1 MVNKVSESIDIPHI
15 ILGTVHIM
23 IGVFTAFYA
32 FVIPKKFM
40 FDFIYV
46 AYTIVIYIL
55 WCIYDKCPITHY
67 YHKYTNKID
76 YEAVISTDS
85 KLYIIGDNLLDIVLL
100 ASIYIA
106 STRSKIMSKQITLL
120 YLFIK
125 VFYNF
130 LIKKNTLFIK
140 IKQNGFLKNNRC
152 FIIKIICLLNILIF
166 GYIFYK
172 NKNRLI

>member
-1 MVNKVSESIDIPHI
+1 MTNTTDISHI
-15 ILGTVHIM
+15 ILGIVHIM

-32 FVIPKKFM
+32 FIIPKNFI
-40 FDFIYV
+40 FDLIYIS
-46 AYTIVIYIL
+46 YSILIYIL
-55 WCIYDKCPITHY
+55 WCIYDKCPITYY
-67 YHKYTNKID
+67 YHKFTNKID
-76 YEAVISTDS
+76 YESVISTNS
-85 KLYIIGDNLLDIVLL
+85 NLYIIGDNVLDIILL

-140 IKQNGFLKNNRC
+140 IKQYKVLKNYRHLL
-152 FIIKIICLLNILIF
+152 IKIICLTNVLIL
-166 GYIFYK
+166 GYILYK
-172 NKNRLI
+172 NKNRIF